1 MEDSQVRRNLIT
13 YNAAISAF
21 GKAELW
27 DTAMSLLADMTAGH
41 IEADTITFTSAIDS
55 CARGTRWEE
64 ALALYRAMEQKEA
77 MKSPKGPQGQYVT
90 QQPLQFWGVDRN
102 DFTWN
107 ALMNACSRGS
117 FWEGA
122 LAIFDVSSD
131 PNPGA
136 FAAVMSGAG
145 DAGAWE
151 AALALLRK
159 MAHCRLMATGVEFG
173 SVLRGAPPALR
184 EELLLAFH
192 ALYFG
197 AEASWTELFGSPR
210 HAVFG
215 PLADHC
221 VKPAGNKVHNSDPRR
236 AGQVDLLAEM
246 QGLLALSK
254 PAGLSTDDAL
264 GIVAARRGH
273 PLTRASRLDLPT
285 SGVLVAAEGEEHSE
299 QAWWLLAQFSG
310 RLVSKEYLCLCFGD
324 AGDIDHTFEI
334 TEPLR
339 IVAQRGQSRAFVD
352 EDGLTA
358 RTTCRVL
365 AKLQAE
371 GPESVV
377 SLISAKPITGR
388 THQIRAHLASFG
400 LALVGD
406 RSYSSA
412 QGSSAAW
419 EQALA
424 VRHWCPSLFLHCW
437 RVELIGLGGG
447 RWAATAEL
455 PEELAKA
462 LRGLRCQS
470 MPSSL
475 PPALRDLLSPEPAR
489 QKSLATQSSGFA
501 STSIGSRV

>member
-1 MEDSQVRRNLIT
+1 
-13 YNAAISAF
+13 
-21 GKAELW
+21 
-27 DTAMSLLADMTAGH
+27 
-41 IEADTITFTSAIDS
+41 
-55 CARGTRWEE
+55 
-64 ALALYRAMEQKEA
+64 
-77 MKSPKGPQGQYVT
+77 
-90 QQPLQFWGVDRN
+90 
-102 DFTWN
+102 
-107 ALMNACSRGS
+107 
-117 FWEGA
+117 A

-131 PNPGA
+131 HNPGA

-159 MAHCRLMATGVEFG
+159 MADCRLMATGVEFG

-184 EELLLAFH
+184 EELLFAFH
-192 ALYFG
+192 AAYFG

-210 HAVFG
+210 KAAFG
-215 PLADHC
+215 PLTGHC
-221 VKPAGNKVHNSDPRR
+221 VQPAGRNSYPRQ
-236 AGQVDLLAEM
+236 AGQVALLADM

-264 GIVAARRGH
+264 GLVAARRGH

-285 SGVLVAAEGEEHSE
+285 SGLLVAAEGDEHSE

-324 AGDIDHTFEI
+324 AGDIDHTFDI
-334 TEPLR
+334 DAPLR

-352 EDGLTA
+352 EDGLAA
-358 RTTCRVL
+358 RTLCRVV
-365 AKLQAE
+365 AKFHDAE
-371 GPESVV
+371 DPASFV

-388 THQIRAHLASFG
+388 THQIRAHLASVG

-406 RSYSSA
+406 RGYSA

-447 RWAATAEL
+447 RWAATAPL
-455 PEELAKA
+455 SEELAKA
-462 LRGLRCQS
+462 LRGLR
-470 MPSSL
+470 
-475 PPALRDLLSPEPAR
+475 
-489 QKSLATQSSGFA
+489 
-501 STSIGSRV
+501 